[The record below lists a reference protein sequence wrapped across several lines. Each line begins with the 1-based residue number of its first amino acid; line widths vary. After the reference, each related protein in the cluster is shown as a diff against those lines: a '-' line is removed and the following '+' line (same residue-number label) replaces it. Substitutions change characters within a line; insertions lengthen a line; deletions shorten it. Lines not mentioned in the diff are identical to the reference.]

1 MKKSLFDH
9 FLIVQDPRLKRT
21 QKHKLIDIIIIAVC
35 GVISSCETWVEIEEY
50 GNLKK
55 DWFKNFLELPGGIPS
70 HDTFGR
76 VFSLINPQEF
86 QQAFYNWT
94 KATFN
99 IDNDEI
105 IAMDGKYFKSSLTKK
120 GDPRSV
126 VGMVSAW
133 ASNAGIALAQKKADF
148 KKSGE
153 KQIYKD
159 LIEILDLK
167 GATVT
172 MDAYGCHANITNLI
186 VDKGGN
192 FVVGVKDNQ
201 KIIHNELKRIFQLKK
216 TKSFETKEK
225 SHGRNETRLCN
236 TIDFDIEDIPH
247 SSPRILSRLKEWK
260 GIKSA
265 VEIISTRE
273 LNGKIST
280 QRRYYISSL
289 PSNPE
294 RELHVIRSHWG
305 VENKLHYVLDV
316 AFDEDHSRI
325 RLGHAAENMGVLRR
339 LAINLLRSEES
350 KSSIQVKR
358 KKCGWTNDYLLKVIR
373 GIKPDHFII

>member
-55 DWFKNFLELPGGIPS
+55 DWFKNFLELQGGIPS

-99 IDNDEI
+99 IDNNEI

-153 KQIYKD
+153 KQ
-159 LIEILDLK
+159 
-167 GATVT
+167 
-172 MDAYGCHANITNLI
+172 MITLTHP
-186 VDKGGN
+186 K
-192 FVVGVKDNQ
+192 
-201 KIIHNELKRIFQLKK
+201 
-216 TKSFETKEK
+216 TKEK
-225 SHGRNETRLCN
+225 VPIKVFLKQWKEGIANATPLQQN
-236 TIDFDIEDIPH
+236 T
-247 SSPRILSRLKEWK
+247 SM
-260 GIKSA
+260 
-265 VEIISTRE
+265 IIGQITS
-273 LNGKIST
+273 G
-280 QRRYYISSL
+280 
-289 PSNPE
+289 
-294 RELHVIRSHWG
+294 
-305 VENKLHYVLDV
+305 
-316 AFDEDHSRI
+316 F
-325 RLGHAAENMGVLRR
+325 GVL
-339 LAINLLRSEES
+339 
-350 KSSIQVKR
+350 
-358 KKCGWTNDYLLKVIR
+358 W
-373 GIKPDHFII
+373 GIVFSMII